1 MATIQS
7 PTNPSHIAEVD
18 ANNNLQV
25 STPQNPE
32 FAGFV
37 KVLDASGN
45 GLNVT
50 ENNALCVSTSNVVFY
65 DQVDGSAPN
74 TNLWNLTTSNMAIA
88 LVNGFNVLNSGAATT
103 AGGYAILQS
112 NKFLP
117 FYGTLPFLATFNA
130 KVVNLPEANAT
141 CEIGVGSVSASSPPI
156 DGAFFRFGPAGQIF
170 CILNNAGSETSSA
183 ALTGTITVGNESV
196 TMPPS
201 VNVSHLFEIEVVENS
216 VLFYVDDVLVSTIL
230 VPSGQAYPF
239 NAGRQQVF
247 ARIYNGGSSPSVA
260 PQLAIGQVI
269 VIQEDLNQTKP
280 WDSILA
286 GLGRGSYQSPLSAF
300 GQTANHANSTSPSSA
315 TLSNTAAGYATLGG
329 RWQIAAPAG
338 AATDYALFAFQVPA
352 GYQMIVNAIYIST
365 ASIGAIGGLTGS
377 LFDWALGI
385 NSSAVSLTT
394 ADGAGTWGP
403 RRIPLGLQTFAISAP
418 IGTMANDIS
427 RRFDTPL
434 VVDSGRFLHV
444 ILQVPAGLATGS
456 QIFRGDVLVNAY
468 FE

>member
-7 PTNPSHIAEVD
+7 PTSPSRIAEVD

-25 STPQNPE
+25 STPQNPAN
-32 FAGFV
+32 AGFV
-37 KVLDASGN
+37 KVLDGN
-45 GLNVT
+45 GGALNVT

-74 TNLWNLTTSNMAIA
+74 TNLWNLSTSNMAIA
-88 LVNGFNVLNSGAATT
+88 LVNGFNVLNSGAAVT
-103 AGGYAILQS
+103 AAGYAIIQS

-117 FYGTLPFLATFNA
+117 FYGTLPFRATFNA
-130 KVVNLPEANAT
+130 KVINLPEANAT
-141 CEIGVGSVSASSPPI
+141 CEMGVGLVSANSTPT

-170 CILNNAGSETSSA
+170 CILNNGGSETSSA
-183 ALTGTITVGNESV
+183 ALTGIITVGNESV

-201 VNVSHLFEIEVVENS
+201 VNIAHLFEIEVVENS
-216 VLFYVDDVLVSTIL
+216 VRFYVDDVLVSTIS

-269 VIQEDLNQTKP
+269 VVQEDLNQTKP

-286 GLGRGSYQSPLSAF
+286 GLGRGSYQSPVSAF

-315 TLSNTAAGYATLGG
+315 TLSNTSAGYATLGG
-329 RWQIAAPAG
+329 RWQFAAVAG
-338 AATDYALFAFQVPA
+338 AVTDFALFGFQVPA
-352 GYQMIVNAIYIST
+352 GYQLIINAVTIST

-377 LFDWALGI
+377 LLDWSIGI
-385 NSSAVSLTT
+385 NSSAVSLAT

-403 RRIPLGLQTFAISAP
+403 RRIPLGIQTFAISAP
-418 IGTMANDIS
+418 IGSLANDIS

-434 VVDSGRFLHV
+434 VVDSGRFFHV
-444 ILQVPAGLATGS
+444 ILQVPVGLATVS
-456 QIFRGDVLVNAY
+456 QIFRGDVLVNGY

>member
-7 PTNPSHIAEVD
+7 PSNTSNVAEVD
-18 ANNNLQV
+18 TNKNLQV
-25 STPQNPE
+25 VTPTNPAN
-32 FAGFV
+32 AGFV
-37 KVLDASGN
+37 KALDADGN

-74 TNLWNLTTSNMAIA
+74 TNLWNIVTNNMAIA

-103 AGGYAILQS
+103 AAGYAIMQS

-117 FYGTLPFLATFNA
+117 FYGTLPFRATFNA

-141 CEIGVGSVSASSPPI
+141 CEIGVGSVATNGTPT
-156 DGAFFRFGPAGQIF
+156 DGAFFRFGPAGQLF
-170 CILNNAGSETSSA
+170 CILNNGGSETSSA
-183 ALTGTITVGNESV
+183 ALGGVITVGNESV

-201 VNVSHLFEIEVVENS
+201 LNIAHLFDIEVVENS
-216 VLFYVDDVLVSTIL
+216 VLFYVDDVLVVTLS

-269 VIQEDLNQTKP
+269 VVQEDLNQTKP

-286 GLGRGSYQSPLSAF
+286 GLGRGSYQSPVSAF
-300 GQTANHANSTSPSSA
+300 GQTANHTNSTSPSSA
-315 TLSNTAAGYATLGG
+315 TLSNTSAGYAALGG
-329 RWQIAAPAG
+329 RWQFAAPAG

-352 GYQMIVNAIYIST
+352 GYQMIINAVTIST
-365 ASIGAIGGLTGS
+365 ASIGAIGGLTGT
-377 LFDWALGI
+377 LIDWALGI
-385 NSSAVSLTT
+385 NSSAVSLAT
-394 ADGAGTWGP
+394 ADGTGTWAP
-403 RRIPLGLQTFAISAP
+403 RRIPLGIQAFAISAP
-418 IGTMANDIS
+418 IGAMGIDVS

-434 VVDSGRFLHV
+434 VVDSGRFFH
-444 ILQVPAGLATGS
+444 IIAQIPSGLATVS
-456 QIFRGDVLVNAY
+456 QIFRGDVFVNAY